1 MSLMEVNSLL
11 SATKQAVDAYI
22 MDRIYERVAQASV
35 VHPRYEKS
43 RAFTRQAASECAR
56 I

>member
-22 MDRIYERVAQASV
+22 VDRIHDRVAQATV
-35 VHPRYEKS
+35 VYPR
-43 RAFTRQAASECAR
+43 
-56 I
+56 